1 MRRKGLVRTHLCK
14 LAKGGHTH
22 THNCAGKLG
31 DCLHR
36 NIVHQHGRATH
47 HMVPYKLPTLTFVVF
62 IEIQVW
68 FRLEHTKKASEACL
82 WLVHILECGDLD
94 A

>member
-1 MRRKGLVRTHLCK
+1 
-14 LAKGGHTH
+14 
-22 THNCAGKLG
+22 
-31 DCLHR
+31 
-36 NIVHQHGRATH
+36 
-47 HMVPYKLPTLTFVVF
+47 MVPYKLPTLTFVVF

-68 FRLEHTKKASEACL
+68 FRLEHTKEAIEACQ